1 MIEFEIPFVCLIFTS
16 LIFLVFFL
24 KKKVEL
30 EENFYYKNILIFTLL
45 VNTTNF
51 ISHYLASIYAKEK
64 ISKSFA
70 FVFSNINKLGSLFI
84 VIITINILSYI
95 FYISY
100 EKYRK
105 NFKRNNFINIIIY
118 LIVGILIFVL
128 KFDVYQIGGI
138 TSGQGSSI
146 ILTFSLAFINLLIA
160 LIISIY
166 HFKNYDKRYYAIYFI
181 ITLIFLL
188 GIFVFF
194 HPQFNIYDLI
204 LSLLCYLMY
213 FSIENPDV
221 KMLNEVTFA
230 KEQAEKANNA
240 KSEFLSSMSHEIRTP
255 LNAIVG
261 FSTDLKEKIQDEEQ
275 KEEINDIVMASES
288 LLEIVN
294 GILDISKI
302 EANKLEIVNTE
313 YSFRKVF
320 DELVVLAKARLGEK
334 SLDYRV
340 NYDESIPKYLYGD
353 YARLKQII
361 LNLLTNAI
369 KYTNDG
375 YIDFS
380 VNSVKK
386 DNICR
391 LIISV
396 EDSGIGIKQEN
407 IDKLFSKFE
416 RFDKERNITIEGTGL
431 GLAITKKLVEL
442 MNGKIVA
449 QSVYGKGSKF
459 TVAIDQVIVNKE
471 IEEKK
476 EVKNIV
482 NDFSKYKVLVVDD
495 NLINLKVA
503 TKLLENFK
511 LKIDTCESGFSCLD
525 KINNQEKYDLILMDD
540 MMPKLSGVE
549 TLKKLQEIEGFS
561 IPVIALTANAI
572 SGMKEKYLN
581 DGFNDYLAK
590 PIDKIEL
597 QRVLEEFLTK

>member
-51 ISHYLASIYAKEK
+51 ISHYLASIYAKK
-64 ISKSFA
+64 NISDTFA

-95 FYISY
+95 LYISY

-105 NFKRNNFINIIIY
+105 NFKRNNIINTIIY
-118 LIVGILIFVL
+118 LIVGILIFLL
-128 KFDVYQIGGI
+128 KFNVYQIGGI

-146 ILTFSLAFINLLIA
+146 ILTFSLAFINLIIA
-160 LIISIY
+160 LIISIC

-213 FSIENPDV
+213 FTIENPDI
-221 KMLNEVTFA
+221 KMLNEVTLA

-261 FSTDLKEKIQDEEQ
+261 FSEDLKEKIQDEEQ

-313 YSFRKVF
+313 YSFKKVF
-320 DELVVLAKARLGEK
+320 DELVILTKARLGEK
-334 SLDYRV
+334 PLDQYL
-340 NYDESIPKYLYGD
+340 SI
-353 YARLKQII
+353 
-361 LNLLTNAI
+361 
-369 KYTNDG
+369 
-375 YIDFS
+375 S
-380 VNSVKK
+380 
-386 DNICR
+386 
-391 LIISV
+391 
-396 EDSGIGIKQEN
+396 
-407 IDKLFSKFE
+407 
-416 RFDKERNITIEGTGL
+416 
-431 GLAITKKLVEL
+431 
-442 MNGKIVA
+442 M
-449 QSVYGKGSKF
+449 
-459 TVAIDQVIVNKE
+459 
-471 IEEKK
+471 
-476 EVKNIV
+476 
-482 NDFSKYKVLVVDD
+482 
-495 NLINLKVA
+495 A
-503 TKLLENFK
+503 TMQ
-511 LKIDTCESGFSCLD
+511 D
-525 KINNQEKYDLILMDD
+525 
-540 MMPKLSGVE
+540 
-549 TLKKLQEIEGFS
+549 
-561 IPVIALTANAI
+561 
-572 SGMKEKYLN
+572 
-581 DGFNDYLAK
+581 
-590 PIDKIEL
+590 
-597 QRVLEEFLTK
+597 